1 MYSEQGTN
9 MYILH
14 IHHLNNL
21 EKAEH
26 SHKTYTKSRHYVK
39 LFFLVIILK
48 ICQLQQKEIS
58 TSMFIALNIF
68 KLQVK
73 TY

>member
-26 SHKTYTKSRHYVK
+26 FHKTYSKSRHYVK
-39 LFFLVIILK
+39 LVFLVIIPR
-48 ICQLQQKEIS
+48 ICQLQQNEIS

-68 KLQVK
+68 KLKVK